1 MMHLLAIG
9 GSNSRSS
16 INRNLAVFT
25 AKLFTNANIEILDIS
40 TLKIP
45 LFSID
50 IEKDEGIPE
59 VVLKVADQIDRIDF
73 IVLSL
78 AENNNSF
85 NAGFKNLYDWISR
98 IKDRKVFNGKPML
111 LMAASSGPGGGS
123 IVLEHAKNIFPRA
136 GADIKA
142 TFSLPA
148 YYQNFDNEK
157 GIINS
162 GLLQQLKQ
170 IITDIHD
177 VKG

>member
-16 INRNLAVFT
+16 INRNLALFT
-25 AKLFTNANIEILDIS
+25 AKLFTDADVETLDIS
-40 TLKIP
+40 DLQIP
-45 LFSID
+45 LFSVD
-50 IEKDEGIPE
+50 AEKEEGMPE
-59 VVLKVADQIDRIDF
+59 AVLQVVNQLDRADF

-98 IKDRKVFNGKPML
+98 IKDRKVFSGKPML
-111 LMAASSGPGGGS
+111 LMAASPGPGGGM

-157 GIINS
+157 GVTNS

-170 IITDIHD
+170 IVKDIE
-177 VKG
+177 GA